1 MLRLPLLLAIA
12 PLALV
17 ACEREPEPAPYASA
31 DTPSSAPSTGAP
43 SAASASASPS
53 ASTSAEPASGAEP
66 IAAALVRAEWR
77 KADNRETCA
86 PIAFTTDGGAP
97 ATARRANF
105 SGGWAVAFD
114 TPQVRSAYGV
124 AGPGVLDSDTAPTAA
139 QAERL
144 GGQWPE
150 FDTLPALPQ
159 PAFAGYGIEGGGAY
173 PQDNPEG
180 RGLNSLAY
188 VRVGGQRCT
197 YNVWSRLGRAHLE
210 TLLRSLRML

>member
-1 MLRLPLLLAIA
+1 MPRLALILVAA
-12 PLALV
+12 PLALT
-17 ACEREPEPAPYASA
+17 ACSSEPEDPPSLPDEAPTSVATAAVPPADAS
-31 DTPSSAPSTGAP
+31 PSPAGPEP
-43 SAASASASPS
+43 PASASPL
-53 ASTSAEPASGAEP
+53 
-66 IAAALVRAEWR
+66 AAALVRAEWR
-77 KADNRETCA
+77 KADNRAACA
-86 PIAFTTDGGAP
+86 PLSFTTDGGAP

-114 TPQVRSAYGV
+114 TPGVRSAYGV
-124 AGPGVLDSDTAPTAA
+124 AGPGVSEGDEAPTAA

-150 FDTLPALPQ
+150 FDTLPALPA
-159 PAFAGYGIEGGGAY
+159 PAFAGYGVEGGGAY
-173 PQDNPEG
+173 PPDNADG